1 MISNRITWL
10 AGLLDERRRADLLAY
25 AEGLFKQQ
33 IADEPTDPGLGP
45 WVPLP
50 EEAVDERRGDA

>member
-1 MISNRITWL
+1 MISDRITWL
-10 AGLLDERRRADLLAY
+10 SGLLDDERRAELLAC
-25 AEGLFKQQ
+25 AERLFKEQ

-50 EEAVDERRGDA
+50 EEADSA